1 MTVLQECGEEG
12 SDEED
17 GGQKNKM
24 GMLCVIPFNIPSQR
38 LRGF

>member
-17 GGQKNKM
+17 SVEKNKM
-24 GMLCVIPFNIPSQR
+24 GMLHVLFFNIPSQR
-38 LRGF
+38 V